1 VKCRVGGA
9 QQCAPPTR
17 RNAGTV
23 LDVLRGGPAVLF
35 AAIFM
40 A

>member
-1 VKCRVGGA
+1 M
-9 QQCAPPTR
+9 

-23 LDVLRGGPAVLF
+23 LNVLREGPAVLS
-35 AAIFM
+35 AAIST